1 MAEPEVKPETGEPST
16 APAPPEAQPK
26 PDEQAI
32 LSLIKKVKQEL
43 QGITGPPTAHQ
54 TTNRAPSYDP
64 GEINGTRFP
73 LALYGTP
80 SAPLVDTSRGPE
92 SSKAHSGHRAQGSSA
107 QIQSSPL
114 SSSRDRLIEAQLRLR
129 RERNARAGPRGPTGA
144 GAGRRTASRGGR
156 GTGRPDLYPTPGRQT
171 SANSNVYRPYRNGRS
186 GPYSS
191 VVERLSRECQM
202 RHFNLEWQ
210 FQTFRN
216 GRFTCHVKLRD
227 NIVLGTGDYECRQT
241 AKAAVARRALAVVQA
256 WPLDSYWPEP
266 TRMPARSQ
274 AHTEAS
280 RDGRSGPIVEQE
292 GSSLMSAPGHGALT
306 VMAPERMRSE
316 QQAAVLGQMGRAI
329 GIPVPESS
337 RTNLEA
343 TQAFL
348 EGVAVG
354 TRLAGAG
361 VSGFAV
367 RDRSRSPVNFRRP
380 SSNVYRARSS
390 PGEDGR
396 MNSSPHN
403 RRPAMSPRRVP
414 IREHG
419 RLTPPSVHDRW
430 VHDRY
435 RDDSRPTRN

>member
-1 MAEPEVKPETGEPST
+1 MAEPGVKPEAGEPST
-16 APAPPEAQPK
+16 SPALPEVQPK

-32 LSLIKKVKQEL
+32 LSLIKEVKQEL
-43 QGITGPPTAHQ
+43 QD
-54 TTNRAPSYDP
+54 DP
-64 GEINGTRFP
+64 REINRTRFP
-73 LALYGTP
+73 RALYKTP
-80 SAPLVDTSRGPE
+80 SAPRADTSRGPG
-92 SSKAHSGHRAQGSSA
+92 SSEANTSHRSRGSSA

-114 SSSRDRLIEAQLRLR
+114 SSSRDRLMEVQLRLR
-129 RERNARAGPRGPTGA
+129 RERDARTGPRGPTGA
-144 GAGRRTASRGGR
+144 GAGQLTASRGGR
-156 GTGRPDLYPTPGRQT
+156 GTGRPDLYPAPGWQT
-171 SANSNVYRPYRNGRS
+171 SANSNSYRPYRNGQS

-210 FQTFRN
+210 FQTFRS
-216 GRFTCHVKLRD
+216 GKFTCHVKLRD
-227 NIVLGTGDYECRQT
+227 YIVMGNGEYKCRQT

-266 TRMPARSQ
+266 TYMPARSQ
-274 AHTEAS
+274 AHMEVF
-280 RDGRSGPIVEQE
+280 REGRSGPIVKQE
-292 GSSLMSAPGHGALT
+292 GPSLMSAPGHGALT

-316 QQAAVLGQMGRAI
+316 QQAAVLGQMGRAM
-329 GIPVPESS
+329 GIPAPESS

-361 VSGFAV
+361 VSGFSM
-367 RDRSRSPVNFRRP
+367 RDRSRSPANFGRP
-380 SSNVYRARSS
+380 SPSAYRARSS
-390 PGEDGR
+390 TRENGR
-396 MNSSPHN
+396 LNSYPQN
-403 RRPAMSPRRVP
+403 RRPAMSPSRLP
-414 IREHG
+414 AREHG